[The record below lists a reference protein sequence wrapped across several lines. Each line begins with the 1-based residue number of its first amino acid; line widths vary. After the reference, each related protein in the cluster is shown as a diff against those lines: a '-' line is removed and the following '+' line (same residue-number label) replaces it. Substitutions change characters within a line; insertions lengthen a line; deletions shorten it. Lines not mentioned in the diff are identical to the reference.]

1 MEKATS
7 EQWIRLNRELWENF
21 TKYNLHLPRA
31 QRDLAVPVRGRVAF
45 DLALEGKVPDLKFW
59 CRADEL
65 HFLGQSPVV
74 WFLKVHSLK
83 SQRIIVQG
91 FHRVHFTKDLLTPS
105 KTAVSKCSVILIP
118 LFFSPAVFLISLVP
132 HSAHEGQRK
141 FSWSLGY
148 NPPPEN
154 LPSCTR

>member
-31 QRDLAVPVRGRVAF
+31 QRDLAVRVRGRVAF

-141 FSWSLGY
+141 FSWSPGY

>member
-7 EQWIRLNRELWENF
+7 EQWTRLNRELWENF

-118 LFFSPAVFLISLVP
+118 LFFGFFTLFCGIKIITYKIGIEKEHYLLQNV
-132 HSAHEGQRK
+132 
-141 FSWSLGY
+141 
-148 NPPPEN
+148 
-154 LPSCTR
+154 SCLKLRTEVE